1 MNGFSGFNTQ
11 TQDYNNDV
19 YITQET
25 TPDANTYG
33 NYFSTQE
40 PLDVE
45 DDSKNLVGSK
55 ISLGINTQ
63 TFQMSN
69 QGYQNNQYNQVI
81 QGNLKK
87 QGVHSLQGFQG
98 NNQICSNSVIEVK
111 KVPTNIY
118 PNQSNSQV
126 TNLTATS
133 TNQTINNITTILSQA
148 DELSQEINEDSNK
161 QTNQTS
167 FSNNQSITIN
177 TINNQNVNPPVSF
190 LNRYNSKMNEFKS
203 KIISAFD
210 AMLVEKQNLIENQKK
225 AFCIHADKIDFIFL
239 LQYEKIKSDN
249 LKLEECFN
257 KVNELI
263 SQLSFAIESLTK
275 V

>member
-1 MNGFSGFNTQ
+1 MT
-11 TQDYNNDV
+11 YNNDV

-257 KVNELI
+257 
-263 SQLSFAIESLTK
+263 
-275 V
+275 